1 MPSSKNYKRDYT
13 QEYKT
18 AKDRGEQG
26 TGSNSTNAI
35 QHRAR
40 RKAMKLGMVKKGDGK
55 NVDHKVPISKGGGN
69 AKSNLRVKSAGDNKS
84 FPRNPDGSMKKNT

>member
-1 MPSSKNYKRDYT
+1 MPSSKNYKRDYS

-18 AKDRGEQG
+18 AKARGEQG

-40 RKAMKLGMVKKGDGK
+40 RKAVKLGMVKPGDGK
-55 NVDHKVPISKGGGN
+55 DVDHKRSISKGGSN
-69 AKSNLRVKSAGDNKS
+69 SKKNLRVKTASDNRS
-84 FPRNPDGSMKKNT
+84 FPRNSDGSMKKNT